1 MVRTAGRPSPC
12 TFHCSRAPGGGAR
25 QAPAILDYD
34 YGMTQVNIELLDAL
48 RDAGASDDKARAAAQ
63 SVAVGNDVATKADLR
78 EAVSAVRE
86 ELSAVRAEMAAMEAR
101 LTWRMVGG
109 IVVIVAAMA
118 LFDLN

>member
-1 MVRTAGRPSPC
+1 
-12 TFHCSRAPGGGAR
+12 
-25 QAPAILDYD
+25 
-34 YGMTQVNIELLDAL
+34 VNIELLDAL

-78 EAVSAVRE
+78 EAI
-86 ELSAVRAEMAAMEAR
+86 SAVRAEMAAMGAR